1 MTLPAE
7 TPAAAAEMLAAEPET
22 DAVATMEEADESSED
37 AQEIVEIVPV
47 TPRRRQNGW
56 QLATITAISFSL
68 TFVGVSIALLFGVLP
83 PAFASIQ
90 PPVDLG
96 VVMLMVPLCALVFTM
111 LAEVLRAAIKGLPRI
126 RAPRPTPALSTWR
139 PGHGE
144 G

>member
-1 MTLPAE
+1 MTVASEAPA
-7 TPAAAAEMLAAEPET
+7 PAAEMLVIEPAAPET
-22 DAVATMEEADESSED
+22 EALDSAEDEVE
-37 AQEIVEIVPV
+37 EIVEIVPV
-47 TPRRRQNGW
+47 QPRRRQNGW

-96 VVMLMVPLCALVFTM
+96 VVVLMVPLCALVFTM